1 MLADPQ
7 ILPVE
12 MGFFMNNVLLRDLAV
27 LFTRVALGV
36 IFIAHGWQKLTEW
49 GLDGTAAAFD
59 QLGVP
64 LPMASAWFAAL
75 VELVG
80 GVALVVGLAVPVS
93 ALLLALDMLGALL
106 IVHLG
111 NGVFVSAN
119 GYELV
124 LALGATALLLA
135 AVGAGRFSLDRLI
148 APRLSR
154 GADRRAP
161 EPAAA

>member
-1 MLADPQ
+1 
-7 ILPVE
+7 
-12 MGFFMNNVLLRDLAV
+12 MNNVRDLAV
-27 LFTRVALGV
+27 LVARVALGV
-36 IFIAHGWQKLTEW
+36 VFIAHGWQKLTEW

-59 QLGVP
+59 QMGVP
-64 LPMASAWFAAL
+64 LPTASAWFAAL

-80 GVALVVGLAVPVS
+80 GAALVVGLVVPV
-93 ALLLALDMLGALL
+93 AGLLLALDMLGAFLV
-106 IVHLG
+106 VHLG

-119 GYELV
+119 GFELV
-124 LALGATALLLA
+124 LALGAAALLLA

-154 GADRRAP
+154 GAGGRAP